1 MRGRQQSK
9 EGKTMLSNN
18 QEEPNENIRITPK
31 DVFAMYS
38 DDDLRLLLAA
48 MTDLAVKV
56 GKYPELE
63 KRYETFGADYETL
76 KQDIDCELKRR
87 DQES

>member
-1 MRGRQQSK
+1 
-9 EGKTMLSNN
+9 MLSNN
-18 QEEPNENIRITPK
+18 QEDPNENIRITPK
-31 DVFAMYS
+31 DVFDKHS
-38 DDDLRLLLAA
+38 DDDLHQLLNA
-48 MTDLAVKV
+48 MTDLAVMV
-56 GKYPELE
+56 DKYPELE